1 MKIVEL
7 AIIVIIFS
15 GTVTLFDTL
24 GIFNYSMAPVDVG
37 PTEDQATGIYQIGN
51 AGGIDSK
58 QSWYEQVENG
68 IEFVFKLMTFAASA
82 LSMGLNIGS
91 IFEKYIPGV
100 VGSSLST
107 LITGISWFFYA
118 WGGFQIWR
126 RFSTKGA
133 D

>member
-24 GIFNYSMAPVDVG
+24 GIFNYNMAPIETG
-37 PTEDQATGIYQIGN
+37 LTEEQATGIYQIGN
-51 AGGIDSK
+51 TGGIDSK
-58 QSWYEQVENG
+58 ESWYDQVENG

-82 LSMGLNIGS
+82 LHMGLNIGS
-91 IFEKYIPGV
+91 IFEKYIPGI

>member
-7 AIIVIIFS
+7 AVIVVIFS
-15 GTVTLFDTL
+15 GVVALFNTL
-24 GIFNYSMAPVDVG
+24 GIFNYDMAPIETG
-37 PTEDQATGIYQIGN
+37 LTEQQATGIYQIGN

-58 QSWYEQVENG
+58 ASWYDQVENG
-68 IEFVFKLMTFAASA
+68 VEFVFKLMTFAASA

-91 IFEKYIPGV
+91 IFEKYIPGI

-126 RFSTKGA
+126 RFSSKGA